1 MLSGSQARAGMTG
14 RAWWWGSRVPAASA
28 SQPEEASM
36 TSALT
41 IQQAEDSLLV
51 PLYNKREIALVRGE
65 GVHVWDSDG
74 RQYLDLT
81 SNYGVNVL
89 GHCHPALT
97 EAIVRQARTLTNCHA
112 SFYSEPRARLLEAL
126 RRIYPPAL
134 ARFFFCNSGAEA
146 VEAALKFARAVR
158 PDRRAVVAAKKA
170 YHGRTMGALPA
181 THDKKYREPYE
192 PLLPGFTHVAYGDV
206 AELEAAVDERTMAVI
221 LEPVQGEGGINVP
234 PDGYLAAARAICDR
248 AGALLIFDEV
258 QTAFRTGQ
266 WLACQHSGVTP
277 DLAAVSKGIAG
288 GLPMGLVA
296 MTEAVSAQVPPG
308 THGNTF
314 GGNPLVCAAALAVIE
329 TIEREGLLQHS
340 AEVGAYLRDRLHE
353 ATAGRVREVRGVG
366 LMIGVELKER
376 STRYLRGLQEA
387 GILAL
392 PAGPVTL
399 RFLPP
404 LIIQREH
411 ADRAVATFAGLLR
424 A

>member
-1 MLSGSQARAGMTG
+1 
-14 RAWWWGSRVPAASA
+14 
-28 SQPEEASM
+28 M

-51 PLYNKREIALVRGE
+51 PLYNKREVALVRGA
-65 GVHVWDSDG
+65 GIHVWDGDG
-74 RQYLDLT
+74 KQYLDLT
-81 SNYGVNVL
+81 SNYGVNIL

-97 EAIVRQARTLTNCHA
+97 EAIVRQAQTLTNCHA
-112 SFYSEPRARLLEAL
+112 AFYSEPRARLLEAL
-126 RRIYPPAL
+126 DRVYPAEL
-134 ARFFFCNSGAEA
+134 TRFFFCNSGAEA
-146 VEAALKFARAVR
+146 VEACLKFARAVSE
-158 PDRRAVVAAKKA
+158 RRNVVAARKA

-192 PLLPGFTHVAYGDV
+192 PLLPGFSHVAYGDI
-206 AELEAAVDERTMAVI
+206 AELEAAVDDQTLAVI
-221 LEPVQGEGGINVP
+221 LEPVQGEGGVNVP
-234 PDGYLAAARAICDR
+234 PDGYLAAVRALCDR

-258 QTAFRTGQ
+258 QTSFRTGR
-266 WLACQHSGVTP
+266 WLASEHSGVVP
-277 DLAAVSKGIAG
+277 DLVAVSKGIAG

-296 MTEAVSAQVPPG
+296 MTEAVSQRIPPG

-340 AEVGAYLRDRLHE
+340 AELGAYLQDSLRQ
-353 ATAGRVREVRGVG
+353 ATAGRVRDVRGLG
-366 LMIGVELKER
+366 LMVGVELKER
-376 STRYLRGLQEA
+376 STRLLRGLQEA

-404 LIIQREH
+404 LIIEREH
-411 ADRAVATFAGLLR
+411 VDQTVETFARLVKGG
-424 A
+424 

>member
-1 MLSGSQARAGMTG
+1 
-14 RAWWWGSRVPAASA
+14 
-28 SQPEEASM
+28 M

-51 PLYNKREIALVRGE
+51 PLYNKREVALVRGA
-65 GVHVWDSDG
+65 GMYVWDGDG
-74 RQYLDLT
+74 KQYLDLT

-97 EAIVRQARTLTNCHA
+97 EAIVRQAQTLTNCHA
-112 SFYSEPRARLLEAL
+112 AFYSEPRARLLEAL
-126 RRIYPPAL
+126 DRVYPAEL
-134 ARFFFCNSGAEA
+134 TRFFFCNSGAEA
-146 VEAALKFARAVR
+146 VEACLKFARAVSE
-158 PDRRAVVAAKKA
+158 RRNVVAARKA

-192 PLLPGFTHVAYGDV
+192 PLLPGFSHVGYGDIT
-206 AELEAAVDERTMAVI
+206 ELEAAVDDQTLAVI
-221 LEPVQGEGGINVP
+221 LEPVQGEGGVNVP
-234 PDGYLAAARAICDR
+234 PDGYLAAVRALCDR
-248 AGALLIFDEV
+248 TGALLIFDEV
-258 QTAFRTGQ
+258 QTSFRTGR
-266 WLACQHSGVTP
+266 WLASEHSGVVP
-277 DLAAVSKGIAG
+277 DLVAVSKGIAG

-296 MTEAVSAQVPPG
+296 MTEAVSQRIPPG

-329 TIEREGLLQHS
+329 TIEREGLLEHS
-340 AEVGAYLRDRLHE
+340 AELGAYLQDSLRQ
-353 ATAGRVREVRGVG
+353 AAAGRVRDVRGLG
-366 LMIGVELKER
+366 LMVGVELKER
-376 STRYLRGLQEA
+376 STRLLRGLQEG

-411 ADRAVATFAGLLR
+411 VDQTVEGLARLLKG
-424 A
+424 